1 MIGQIPSFGASVGF
15 EKKQLSGIEKQFD
28 HIKKEI
34 SPIIEKLLTKDK
46 DGNYPDVITTLKT
59 LFNTS
64 SDAEIKKAAENLAS
78 VLERAKEDKLEQK
91 EASQLIGERYAESW
105 RNNAIQGL
113 PKGWKFTGASLGV
126 QFLAGFFPVASLSAT
141 LTKYKNFSH
150 SDSPESRARLQ
161 QSIDAGRGDRTRES
175 IQKQDFE
182 NIRNQLQAMNILN
195 PNDKLEMNQN

>member
-15 EKKQLSGIEKQFD
+15 EKNQLSGIEKQSN

-46 DGNYPDVITTLKT
+46 DGNYPDIITTLKT

-64 SDAEIKKAAENLAS
+64 SDAEIKKAAENLTS
-78 VLERAKEDKLEQK
+78 VLERTKADNLEPKES
-91 EASQLIGERYAESW
+91 SQLIGERYAESW

-141 LTKYKNFSH
+141 LTKYKNLSH

-161 QSIDAGRGDRTRES
+161 QSIDTGRGDRTRES
-175 IQKQDFE
+175 IQKKDFE
-182 NIRNQLQAMNILN
+182 NIRNQLQAMNVLN
-195 PNDKLEMNQN
+195 PNDKLETNQN